1 LTENGTEARF
11 DAWLG
16 RQETAEDILTPRLV
30 SEFRATLGLHL
41 ADQGPAVA
49 PLMIHWCLCPT
60 LRPGAELGEDGH
72 PAKGGFL
79 PPVPL
84 PRRMWAAGELTFHD
98 DLLPG
103 DEVQRTST
111 IISITPKTGRTG
123 NLCFVDVGH
132 NISTKRGLAIQEN
145 QTIVYREAR
154 NATPAAPKPNAMMT
168 ADGDVAVDFFAIDL
182 FRYSAMTFNGHRIHY
197 DAPYATAVEG
207 YAGLVVHGPLQATLL
222 AHVALA
228 RQKRIA
234 RFGFRGLSALIGP
247 TSAIMRVTVEPQ
259 RLLCRMLNPSGA
271 VTTEAWVS

>member
-1 LTENGTEARF
+1 LTENGTKVQL

-16 RQETAEDILTPRLV
+16 RQETAEDVITARLV
-30 SEFRATLGLHL
+30 SEFRATLSPHL

-49 PLMIHWCLCPT
+49 PLMVHWCLCPT
-60 LRPGAELGEDGH
+60 VRPSAELGEDGH
-72 PAKGGFL
+72 PKKGGFL

-103 DEVQRTST
+103 DEIQRIST
-111 IISITPKTGRTG
+111 IKSITPKAGRTG

-132 NISTKRGLAIQEN
+132 KISTKRGLAIDET
-145 QTIVYREAR
+145 QTIVYRE
-154 NATPAAPKPNAMMT
+154 TSTAALAVPKPIAIAT
-168 ADGDVAVDFFAIDL
+168 ADGDVAVDFSAVNL

-197 DAPYATAVEG
+197 DAPYARAVEG

-222 AHVALA
+222 AHAALA

-234 RFGFRGLSALIGP
+234 SFGFRGHSALIGP
-247 TSAIMRVTVEPQ
+247 TSATMRMTEEPQ
-259 RLLCRMLNPSGA
+259 RLLCRMINASGV
-271 VTTEAWVS
+271 VTTEACVS